1 MNATWRPHLP
11 DIPESPGVYLFHD
24 ARGAILY
31 IGKALNLRRRIASYF
46 HQRRARP
53 RRLRRMIRRARAV
66 TTHETGSELEAL
78 LLESR
83 LLKQEIPPFNRLS
96 TAYVALPFVKL
107 TRAEPFP
114 RLLVTRE
121 FAFDGS
127 HYLGPFPHFETAAV
141 VLAALQRLF
150 ALRTCE
156 GAILPG
162 VTPRPCEA
170 FQLRKCAAPCVGPQ
184 QASSYY
190 RHVDGLLA
198 LLARGSE
205 AVLQRL
211 REERQRAAEAML
223 FERAGHLHTLQAAL
237 AGALAGRP
245 LALLPV
251 AWRNILAI
259 FDRQPS
265 RTREVIYVRHGLFA
279 GRVALDEGPQAWH
292 RLAACLTRDPSAG
305 DPTPWS
311 PDAVADE
318 LRIVAAW
325 LQRTR
330 TRARWIHFSPQ
341 MSPKA
346 AVEAVREATSSA
358 PGHEPRGL
366 NATLT
371 ILRT

>member
-1 MNATWRPHLP
+1 MNGTWRPHLP
-11 DIPESPGVYLFHD
+11 EIPERPGVYLFRD

-31 IGKALNLRRRIASYF
+31 VGKALNLRRRIASYF
-46 HQRRARP
+46 HRRRAHP

-83 LLKQEIPPFNRLS
+83 LLKQETPPFNRLS

-107 TRAEPFP
+107 TLAEPFP
-114 RLLVTRE
+114 RLLITRE
-121 FAFDGS
+121 FASDGS

-170 FQLRKCAAPCVGPQ
+170 FQVRRCAAPCVGPQ
-184 QASSYY
+184 QASTYHG
-190 RHVDGLLA
+190 HVDGLLA
-198 LLARGSE
+198 LLARGPE

-211 REERQRAAEAML
+211 REERQRAAEVMF
-223 FERAGHLHTLQAAL
+223 FERASHLHTLQAAL
-237 AGALAGRP
+237 SEALAGRS
-245 LALLPV
+245 LALIPV

-259 FDRQPS
+259 FDHQPPH
-265 RTREVIYVRHGLFA
+265 TRELICIRHGLFA

-292 RLAACLTRDPSAG
+292 RLATCLTCDPSAG
-305 DPTPWS
+305 DPAPRST
-311 PDAVADE
+311 DAVVDE
-318 LRIVAAW
+318 LRIVAGW

-341 MSPKA
+341 TSPTT
-346 AVEAVREATSSA
+346 AVEAVREATSSGR
-358 PGHEPRGL
+358 GHEPWGPK
-366 NATLT
+366 ATLT
-371 ILRT
+371 IMRT

>member
-1 MNATWRPHLP
+1 MNGTWRPHLP
-11 DIPESPGVYLFHD
+11 EIPERPGVYLFHD

-46 HQRRARP
+46 HQRRAHP

-83 LLKQEIPPFNRLS
+83 LLKQETPPFNRLS

-107 TRAEPFP
+107 THAEPFP
-114 RLLVTRE
+114 RLLITRE
-121 FAFDGS
+121 FASDGS
-127 HYLGPFPHFETAAV
+127 HYLGPFPHFESAAV

-162 VTPRPCEA
+162 VTPQPCEA
-170 FQLRKCAAPCVGPQ
+170 FQVRKCAAPCVGPQ
-184 QASSYY
+184 QASSYQG
-190 RHVDGLLA
+190 HVDGLLA

-211 REERQRAAEAML
+211 REERQRAAEAMF
-223 FERAGHLHTLQAAL
+223 FERASHLHTLQAAL
-237 AGALAGRP
+237 AEALAGRP
-245 LALLPV
+245 LTLLPV

-259 FDRQPS
+259 CDQQPPHP
-265 RTREVIYVRHGLFA
+265 REIICIRHGLFA
-279 GRVALDEGPQAWH
+279 GRIALDEGPQAWH
-292 RLAACLTRDPSAG
+292 RLATCLTRDPSAG
-305 DPTPWS
+305 DPAPRST
-311 PDAVADE
+311 DAVVDE
-318 LRIVAAW
+318 LRIVAGW

-330 TRARWIHFSPQ
+330 TRARWIHFGPQ
-341 MSPKA
+341 MSPTV
-346 AVEAVREATSSA
+346 AVEAVREATLS
-358 PGHEPRGL
+358 GRGREPWGRK
-366 NATLT
+366 ATLT
-371 ILRT
+371 IMRT